1 MGGGIVTANYHS
13 LSCKLWELGSN
24 DQRGEGT
31 AKRFLSWKWE
41 AAWSW
46 LEGFPCWVGG
56 LVLCPSFLT
65 ITQHLHATPW
75 FKAGRSRARSGHLSS
90 PMGQCQGQL
99 CAGTRPAGPKE
110 QCQHSSSQRDF
121 LLLGQERNSSPHS
134 LKR

>member
-31 AKRFLSWKWE
+31 VKRFPSWKWE

-56 LVLCPSFLT
+56 LVLCPSFFT
-65 ITQHLHATPW
+65 ITYMRHRGSRQAEAELGVDICPLPW
-75 FKAGRSRARSGHLSS
+75 E
-90 PMGQCQGQL
+90 M
-99 CAGTRPAGPKE
+99 
-110 QCQHSSSQRDF
+110 
-121 LLLGQERNSSPHS
+121 
-134 LKR
+134 